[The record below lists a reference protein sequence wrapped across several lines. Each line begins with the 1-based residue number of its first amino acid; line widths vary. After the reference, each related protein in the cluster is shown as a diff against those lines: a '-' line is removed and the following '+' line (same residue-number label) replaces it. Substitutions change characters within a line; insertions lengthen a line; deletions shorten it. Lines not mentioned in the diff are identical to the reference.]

1 MVKFLKPARL
11 IPHSTQ
17 NYTGFQN
24 LPSFFAYAHAFSR
37 YLGFKVENR
46 SKLAC
51 FETGIAR
58 DWDRNRKIGERD
70 LRDTLLSFQ
79 NQLIT

>member
-1 MVKFLKPARL
+1 MIKFLKPARL

-37 YLGFKVENR
+37 YLGFKVEKS
-46 SKLAC
+46 SK
-51 FETGIAR
+51 
-58 DWDRNRKIGERD
+58 NHVNH
-70 LRDTLLSFQ
+70 Q
-79 NQLIT
+79 NLQNHLNHQNLQNHLN